1 MIVVVSGLY
10 QNFVFLTPALLE
22 LVRISEEFLFLL
34 GQVTQNLPMKEGC
47 TEVSLLRVGWSV
59 DFSHPQ
65 LGKVIFNLIVF
76 VFAALW
82 AV

>member
-1 MIVVVSGLY
+1 
-10 QNFVFLTPALLE
+10 
-22 LVRISEEFLFLL
+22 
-34 GQVTQNLPMKEGC
+34 MKEGC

-65 LGKVIFNLIVF
+65 LGKVTFNLIMF

-82 AV
+82 EV